1 MYTCMLDIFS
11 EIPMFAI
18 LTKMDK
24 CTLSTNEV
32 EEMKNQ
38 ICKSINIAADKL
50 LVCSNYR
57 PNQRPTAETDISLL
71 KFLAKVHINQL
82 VKLITHNIGI

>member
-1 MYTCMLDIFS
+1 MLIIFS

-24 CTLSTNEV
+24 CTLSKNE
-32 EEMKNQ
+32 EEELKIQ

-50 LVCSNYR
+50 LL
-57 PNQRPTAETDISLL
+57 DISLL
-71 KFLAKVHINQL
+71 KFLAKVHIYQL
-82 VKLITHNIGI
+82 VKVKTHNIQI

>member
-1 MYTCMLDIFS
+1 MLIIFS

-24 CTLSTNEV
+24 CTLSKNEE
-32 EEMKNQ
+32 EEMKIQ

-50 LVCSNYR
+50 LLCSNYR
-57 PNQRPTAETDISLL
+57 PDQRPATETDTSLL
-71 KFLAKVHINQL
+71 KFLAKVHIYQV
-82 VKLITHNIGI
+82 VKLKTHNIQI